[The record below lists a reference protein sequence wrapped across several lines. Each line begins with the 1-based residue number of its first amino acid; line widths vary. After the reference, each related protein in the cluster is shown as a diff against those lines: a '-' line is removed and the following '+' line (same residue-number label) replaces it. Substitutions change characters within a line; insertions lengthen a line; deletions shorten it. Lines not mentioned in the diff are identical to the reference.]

1 MTANAMPG
9 ERDKCLDAG
18 MEPTNRR
25 ILIVDDTPA
34 IHEDFRKLF
43 EVPGPSAQT
52 LATATAALFPDA
64 LPAEAQPVFEL
75 DSAFQGQEALQR
87 VRAARQSGQPY
98 ALAFV
103 DVRMPPGWDGIET
116 IACLWEVDPELQV
129 VICTAYSDYS
139 WEQILARL
147 GHSDRLLILK
157 KPFEKIEVLQLALT
171 LTHKWHLAQR
181 ARARMEELDAAVQ
194 QRTQELHEACEQL
207 RQSQQTVLK
216 QERLAAVG
224 QIASGIAHEF
234 NNIMMI
240 IGGNASLLLAQ
251 ADLTRE
257 SLASLQDIQT
267 ASDRAASL
275 TRQLLAF
282 SRQQFVRKERLDLN
296 QWLRQLAP
304 VLTARVG
311 TAIRFTL
318 NAGLESLLLITD
330 PAMLEQIVNSLVAN
344 ACDAM
349 PQGGQLTITTRLR
362 EWTPDAT
369 DPPVAGRAGAFACL
383 QVADTGLGMGE
394 SVRARLFEP
403 FFTTK
408 DIGQGVGMSLASVY
422 GMVNQL
428 QGWIEVESAPGQG
441 SVFRVFLPLAKP
453 QETLVSATTVANP

>member
-1 MTANAMPG
+1 VNKPI
-9 ERDKCLDAG
+9 
-18 MEPTNRR
+18 NRR

-43 EVPGPSAQT
+43 EVPGPSAQK
-52 LATATAALFPDA
+52 LAATTTALFHGAP
-64 LPAEAQPVFEL
+64 PTEAQPLFKL

-116 IACLWEVDPELQV
+116 ITHLWEVDSELEV

-171 LTHKWHLAQR
+171 LTQKWHLAQR
-181 ARARMEELDAAVQ
+181 ARARLEELDAAVQ
-194 QRTQELHEACEQL
+194 QRTHELSEANEQL

-224 QIASGIAHEF
+224 QIAAGIAHEF

-257 SLASLQDIQT
+257 GLASLHDIRT
-267 ASDRAASL
+267 ASDRAAGL

-282 SRQQFVRKERLDLN
+282 SRQQFVRTERLDLN
-296 QWLRQLAP
+296 EWLRQLAP
-304 VLTARVG
+304 VLMTRVG

-318 NAGLESLLLITD
+318 HAGPESLLLITD

-344 ACDAM
+344 GRDAM

-369 DPPVAGRAGAFACL
+369 DLPAAGRAGAFACL
-383 QVADTGLGMGE
+383 QVADTGFGMGE

-408 DIGQGVGMSLASVY
+408 DIGHGVGMGLASVY

-441 SVFRVFLPLAKP
+441 SVFRVFLPLAQNQP
-453 QETLVSATTVANP
+453 TPAPMTTAAQP

>member
-1 MTANAMPG
+1 MN
-9 ERDKCLDAG
+9 ES
-18 MEPTNRR
+18 TNRR

-43 EVPGPSAQT
+43 EVPGPIAQT
-52 LATATAALFPDA
+52 LATTTTALFRDD
-64 LPAEAQPVFEL
+64 LPTEAQPVFNV
-75 DSAFQGQEALQR
+75 DSAFQGQEALQS
-87 VRAARQSGQPY
+87 VRAASQTGRPY
-98 ALAFV
+98 SLAFV

-116 IACLWEVDPELQV
+116 ITRLWEVDPELQV
-129 VICTAYSDYS
+129 VICTAYSDFS

-171 LTHKWHLAQR
+171 LTQKWYLAQR
-181 ARARMEELDAAVQ
+181 ARVRMEELDAAVQ
-194 QRTQELHEACEQL
+194 QRTQELSEACEQL
-207 RQSQQTVLK
+207 RESQQTVLK

-224 QIASGIAHEF
+224 QIAGGIAHEF

-251 ADLTRE
+251 SDLTRE
-257 SLASLQDIQT
+257 SLASLQDIRK
-267 ASDRAASL
+267 ASDRAAGL

-282 SRQQFVRKERLDLN
+282 SRQQFVRTERLELN
-296 QWLRQLAP
+296 QWLRQITP

-311 TAIRFTL
+311 TAIRFKL
-318 NAGLESLLLITD
+318 NTGPESLLLITD

-344 ACDAM
+344 ARDAM

-369 DPPVAGRAGAFACL
+369 KPPAEGRTGAFACL
-383 QVADTGLGMGE
+383 QVADTGFGMGE

-408 DIGQGVGMSLASVY
+408 DIGQGVGMGLASVY

-441 SVFRVFLPLAKP
+441 SVFRVFLPLEKP
-453 QETLVSATTVANP
+453 DEVPVSATPVANP